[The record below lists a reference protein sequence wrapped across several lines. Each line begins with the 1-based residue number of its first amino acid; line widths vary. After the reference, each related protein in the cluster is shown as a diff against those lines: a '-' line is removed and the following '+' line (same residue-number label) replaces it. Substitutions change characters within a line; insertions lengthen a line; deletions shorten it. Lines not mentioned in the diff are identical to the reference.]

1 MDSTTAKFP
10 LLFGFHAAIVGQGF
24 LAGVRASGRAI
35 AERERADDW
44 WILGVHPGAIAEHGS
59 TLQDAV
65 SRFRLRLKAVLI
77 DFAEETADFAAFK
90 REVESFFIATEPE
103 SEREWEMARQAVR
116 AGKLSLAEL
125 PKVTD
130 CPPPRIEVT
139 ILDLV
144 PDANVL
150 DDQPSSL
157 AA

>member
-1 MDSTTAKFP
+1 
-10 LLFGFHAAIVGQGF
+10 
-24 LAGVRASGRAI
+24 
-35 AERERADDW
+35 
-44 WILGVHPGAIAEHGS
+44 
-59 TLQDAV
+59 
-65 SRFRLRLKAVLI
+65 
-77 DFAEETADFAAFK
+77 AFK
-90 REVESFFIATEPE
+90 REVESFFNATEPE